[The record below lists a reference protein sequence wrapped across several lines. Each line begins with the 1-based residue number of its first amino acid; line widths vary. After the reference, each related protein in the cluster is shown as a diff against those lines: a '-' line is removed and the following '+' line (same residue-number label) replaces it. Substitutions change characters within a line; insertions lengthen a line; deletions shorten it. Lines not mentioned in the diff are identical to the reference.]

1 MKAKEKVTG
10 VILAGGMAR
19 RMGHQ
24 DKGLVLFKGQPLVS
38 YAIAA
43 MQPLVDGLF
52 INANRNIA
60 RYQQLGFPVITD
72 QTDTFDGP
80 LAGLLAA
87 MRHSPTDVLLVMPCD
102 SPFMQTAQLQRLLD
116 SRSLQDAAVAVAVEA
131 GRWHPVFL
139 AIKTSLCEDLQAYLA
154 DGGRKMETW
163 LARHNPVLVE
173 FGDQPELFFNINT
186 LPELIALEKQA

>member
-1 MKAKEKVTG
+1 MKVKEKVTG

-24 DKGLVLFKGQPLVS
+24 DKGLVLFKSQPLVS

-43 MQPLVDGLF
+43 MQPLVDELF
-52 INANRNIA
+52 INANRTIA
-60 RYQQLGFPVITD
+60 RYQALGFPVISD
-72 QTDTFDGP
+72 QSDTFDGP

-87 MRHSPTDVLLVMPCD
+87 MRHSPTEVLLVMPCD
-102 SPFMQTAQLQRLLD
+102 SPFMQSDQLQRLLD
-116 SRSLQDAAVAVAVEA
+116 SRSQQDAAVAVAVEA

-154 DGGRKMETW
+154 DGGRKMEAW

-186 LPELIALEKQA
+186 LPELTALENQA

>member
-1 MKAKEKVTG
+1 MKEKEKITG

-43 MQPLVDGLF
+43 MRPLVDGLL

-60 RYQQLGFPVITD
+60 RYQALGFPVVSD

-87 MRHSPTDVLLVMPCD
+87 MRHSPTEVLLVMPCD

-116 SRSLQDAAVAVAVEA
+116 SRSESGSGVAVAMEA

-139 AIKTSLCEDLQAYLA
+139 AVKTNLCEDLQTYLA
-154 DGGRKMETW
+154 EGGRKMETW

-173 FGDQPELFFNINT
+173 FGEQPELFLNINT
-186 LPELIALEKQA
+186 LPELMALEDQA